1 MHRSFEGE
9 LEFSLLQGEGVIN
22 SCARDV
28 LISRHICCTSGWILL
43 LFFVVVVMSAQTV
56 GIKS

>member
-28 LISRHICCTSGWILL
+28 LISHHICCTSGWILL